1 MSTASRGEVAWKEG
15 KLPEEV
21 SLQCHLERSEEASQT
36 HVVQET
42 TGIKVH
48 TSEVPIKDS
57 QGLDTGSSVLEF
69 CIIRIRSIQNINQE

>member
-1 MSTASRGEVAWKEG
+1 MHRQAVLIHCPQRCKQNQEEGRGEREG
-15 KLPEEV
+15 KLPQEM

-42 TGIKVH
+42 TGIEVD

-69 CIIRIRSIQNINQE
+69 

>member
-1 MSTASRGEVAWKEG
+1 M
-15 KLPEEV
+15 

-42 TGIKVH
+42 TGIEVD
-48 TSEVPIKDS
+48 TSEVPIKDN

-69 CIIRIRSIQNINQE
+69 